1 MSYWGWLLEV
11 VVFFV
16 VVKAAQILF
25 WNLRK
30 TFYVHPWLV
39 ELLVAI
45 VVVSLLQAGL
55 TGWWT
60 AVVLGVLFGVVRG
73 DTDEESY
80 NRRQLL

>member
-1 MSYWGWLLEV
+1 MSFWGWLLEV

-16 VVKAAQILF
+16 VVKAAQIVF

-39 ELLVAI
+39 ELVVAI

-60 AVVLGVLFGVVRG
+60 AVVLGVLFGIVRG

-80 NRRQLL
+80 NRRSLL

>member
-1 MSYWGWLLEV
+1 MSYWSWLLEV
-11 VVFFV
+11 VVFFL
-16 VVKAAQILF
+16 VVKAAQIVF

-55 TGWWT
+55 TGWWA

-73 DTDEESY
+73 DSDDDGFSK
-80 NRRQLL
+80 RQLL